1 MAIQTLNQHTGS
13 NKAAPRLRQILTQTQ
28 FELLLT
34 LRRGENILIT
44 LVVPVILLI
53 FFTSL
58 NIVPAVN
65 GHAVN
70 FLLPG
75 ILALAVMAAGM
86 VNLGIA
92 TAYERYYGVLKRLG
106 ASPLPRS
113 GLIIAKVISILVLE
127 VVQVILVVGVAVVL
141 YGWQPAGSPL
151 LAILVMALGTITFA
165 AIGLAMA
172 GALRAEI
179 TLAGANALFLLF
191 VLLGGGI
198 LPLSHL
204 PAPVTAIAQ
213 FLPAAAFTQAL
224 QATMS
229 DGTAFPGFALVVLTV
244 WAVAVLII
252 AIRTFQWE

>member
-1 MAIQTLNQHTGS
+1 
-13 NKAAPRLRQILTQTQ
+13 
-28 FELLLT
+28 
-34 LRRGENILIT
+34 
-44 LVVPVILLI
+44 
-53 FFTSL
+53 
-58 NIVPAVN
+58 
-65 GHAVN
+65 
-70 FLLPG
+70 
-75 ILALAVMAAGM
+75 
-86 VNLGIA
+86 
-92 TAYERYYGVLKRLG
+92 
-106 ASPLPRS
+106 
-113 GLIIAKVISILVLE
+113 
-127 VVQVILVVGVAVVL
+127 
-141 YGWQPAGSPL
+141 
-151 LAILVMALGTITFA
+151 MALGTITFA

-204 PAPVTAIAQ
+204 PAPVTTIAQ

-244 WAVAVLII
+244 WAVAVFII